1 MSTQDATSNEIVTRD
16 LNSHPDV
23 APWMRT
29 AVAINEKLK
38 GFVDFVGRNA
48 GFLILP
54 VVIIT
59 MIDAI
64 LRKMPLVQYWLVQN
78 VSGIF
83 GSTILQEMEWHF
95 HTGLFAL
102 VLGYGMIW
110 NTHVRV
116 DLVREHLNFRNK
128 LRLEFWGVT
137 LFMMPFCATI
147 IYFCADWVHTSY
159 AMNEI
164 SASQIGIPYRF
175 AIKSVLLLGLIVAF
189 IAGIAV
195 WLQTFVALMAP
206 QDARFDLS
214 TLEWPEEDTKIEGK
228 ERLQI
233 DYGLSDDVMDEVDE
247 NANVKGV

>member
-1 MSTQDATSNEIVTRD
+1 MTTQDMTSNESTTRD
-16 LNSHPDV
+16 LDSHPGV
-23 APWMRT
+23 SGWMR
-29 AVAINEKLK
+29 AAIAINEKLK
-38 GFVDFVGRNA
+38 GFVDFVGRYG

-64 LRKMPLVQYWLVQN
+64 LRKIPLFQYWLVNN
-78 VSGIF
+78 VSGVF
-83 GSTILQEMEWHF
+83 GSTILQELEWHF

-116 DLVREHLNFRNK
+116 DLVREHLAFRNK

-164 SASQIGIPYRF
+164 SASQIGIPHRW
-175 AIKSVLLLGLIVAF
+175 AIKSVLLFGLITAF

-206 QDARFDLS
+206 ADARFDLS
-214 TLEWPEEDTKIEGK
+214 TLEWPEEDVKIEGK

-233 DYGLSDDVMDEVDE
+233 DYGLSDDVMDDVDE
-247 NANVKGV
+247 KANVKGV